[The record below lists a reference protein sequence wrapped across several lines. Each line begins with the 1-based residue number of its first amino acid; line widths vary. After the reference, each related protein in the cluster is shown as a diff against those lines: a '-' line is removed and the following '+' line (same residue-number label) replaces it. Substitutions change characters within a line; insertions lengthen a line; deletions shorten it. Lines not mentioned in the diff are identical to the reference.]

1 MHTRDCVYQM
11 KSAHIRTEVVTDGD
25 SLLEF
30 VFVIEDM
37 RERERDVRRTFR
49 FRIHVAKH
57 CEATI
62 KFGVRYH
69 MQREAVVAVL
79 LKPLCLSDEC
89 TRLLHYLPTSLV
101 LLHGIVHIVS

>member
-37 RERERDVRRTFR
+37 RERERCTTYFS
-49 FRIHVAKH
+49 
-57 CEATI
+57 
-62 KFGVRYH
+62 
-69 MQREAVVAVL
+69 
-79 LKPLCLSDEC
+79 LSDSRCE
-89 TRLLHYLPTSLV
+89 TL
-101 LLHGIVHIVS
+101 

>member
-37 RERERDVRRTFR
+37 REREREREMYDVLF
-49 FRIHVAKH
+49 A
-57 CEATI
+57 
-62 KFGVRYH
+62 FGFTLRNTV
-69 MQREAVVAVL
+69 
-79 LKPLCLSDEC
+79 KP
-89 TRLLHYLPTSLV
+89 P
-101 LLHGIVHIVS
+101 

>member
-37 RERERDVRRTFR
+37 RERER
-49 FRIHVAKH
+49 
-57 CEATI
+57 E
-62 KFGVRYH
+62 
-69 MQREAVVAVL
+69 RER
-79 LKPLCLSDEC
+79 CTTYFSLSDSRCE
-89 TRLLHYLPTSLV
+89 TL
-101 LLHGIVHIVS
+101 

>member
-62 KFGVRYH
+62 EYNRKKVR
-69 MQREAVVAVL
+69 RVVRCDLARRW
-79 LKPLCLSDEC
+79 C
-89 TRLLHYLPTSLV
+89 TCFS
-101 LLHGIVHIVS
+101 